1 MTEQKIPNQGVINLD
16 TSRREL
22 GGQCKTSI
30 LSSYRSVGAFRAD
43 NLIIPRFFRLSRVKG
58 VDFWKNTSKRAKNVI
73 FLTKN
78 VQLCANKGV
87 IHNGSPTPEYLSTY
101 SDDEAFRW
109 VIGIEKCGIIVAI
122 A

>member
-22 GGQCKTSI
+22 GGQCLFLSCKTSI

-58 VDFWKNTSKRAKNVI
+58 VDFWKNTSKRAKMCKKRHI
-73 FLTKN
+73 
-78 VQLCANKGV
+78 
-87 IHNGSPTPEYLSTY
+87 P
-101 SDDEAFRW
+101 DEKRA
-109 VIGIEKCGIIVAI
+109 IVCK
-122 A
+122 